1 MLNKLPTD
9 ENLAS
14 RGCYMPSMCSLCCRY
29 AETSF
34 HIFFECSFAAKLWC
48 WFASILN
55 KTLVFQSVEEI
66 WSICNRS
73 WNPQYQLVIT
83 ATMINIINSIWYA
96 RNQQR
101 FSNKKIH
108 WRSSISTVISN
119 TALSGNLTKAVA
131 SASISN
137 FVILKKFNVNLHPH
151 KAPKIIEVLRKPP
164 IPLWT
169 KCNTD
174 GSSTSTSSAC
184 GGIFRNHDSA
194 LLLCFAENTGE
205 GNAFHAELSGAMR
218 AIELAKQYNWNNLW
232 LECDSNLV
240 IMAIKNHSIP

>member
-1 MLNKLPTD
+1 
-9 ENLAS
+9 
-14 RGCYMPSMCSLCCRY
+14 
-29 AETSF
+29 
-34 HIFFECSFAAKLWC
+34 
-48 WFASILN
+48 
-55 KTLVFQSVEEI
+55 
-66 WSICNRS
+66 
-73 WNPQYQLVIT
+73 
-83 ATMINIINSIWYA
+83 MINIINSIWYA

-119 TALSGNLTKAVA
+119 TALSGNVTKAVA
-131 SASISN
+131 SASIPN
-137 FVILKKFNVNLHPH
+137 FVILKKLNVNLHPP
-151 KAPKIIEVLRKPP
+151 KAPKIIEVLWKPP
-164 IPLWT
+164 NLLWT

-184 GGIFRNHDSA
+184 GGIFRNHDSD

-232 LECDSNLV
+232 LECDSSLV
-240 IMAIKNHSIP
+240 IKAIKNQSIVPWNLRNRWNNCLITIRSMNFIASHVFREGNTCADALANAGLSLTHLRVWLHVPDFIRDFYGKNKLVCLTLGL